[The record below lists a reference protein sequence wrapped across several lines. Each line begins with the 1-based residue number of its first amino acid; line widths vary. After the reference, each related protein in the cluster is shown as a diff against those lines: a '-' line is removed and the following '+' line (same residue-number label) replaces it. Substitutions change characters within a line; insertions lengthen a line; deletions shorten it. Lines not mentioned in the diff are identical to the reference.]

1 MTVDTRPTNE
11 AIAQFVYAEA
21 ALVDAGRYDEWL
33 ELFAEDAIYW
43 LPLSANQSDHRR
55 EQSIACEDKML
66 LNVRIKR
73 LKGPRAYSNQPP
85 ARCLHVLQVP
95 AVEEADAAANRF
107 VARAPFFYVE
117 TRGDAQFFLAGRV
130 MHRLR
135 VENGVLRIVEKR
147 VDLINADAALP
158 PIFLF
163 P

>member
-1 MTVDTRPTNE
+1 MTNRPTNE
-11 AIAQFVYAEA
+11 TIAHFIYNEA

-33 ELFAEDAIYW
+33 DLFVEEAIYW
-43 LPLSANQSDHRR
+43 LPLSPNQNDHRG

-85 ARCLHVLQVP
+85 AKCLHVLQAP
-95 AVEEADAAANRF
+95 SIEEAEQHRF
-107 VARAPFFYVE
+107 ITRAPFFYVE
-117 TRGDAQFFLAGRV
+117 SRGDAQFFLAGRV

-135 VENGVLRIVEKR
+135 IEQGVLRIVEKR

>member
-1 MTVDTRPTNE
+1 MTTRPTND
-11 AIAQFVYAEA
+11 AIAQFIYNEA

-33 ELFAEDAIYW
+33 DLFADEAIYW
-43 LPLSANQSDHRR
+43 LPLSAKQSDYRG

-85 ARCLHVLQVP
+85 ARCLHVLQAP
-95 AVEEADAAANRF
+95 AIEEADTKLNRF
-107 VARAPFFYVE
+107 ITRAPFFYVE
-117 TRGDAQFFLAGRV
+117 SRGDAQFFLAGRV
-130 MHRLR
+130 LHRLR